1 MHAVNPTSMT
11 VKDTIVVPTSP
22 PVAAPEAP
30 ASPVPAVE
38 MRNITK
44 RFGDVVACD
53 RVELS
58 VQPGEIHGLL
68 GQNGAGKSTLMKVL
82 LGLLTPDAGAILIG
96 GRSVVVRDPLAAA
109 ELGIAMVHQHFSV
122 IGALTV
128 WENVTLGERA
138 RLDEKRSVRHV
149 TEIAE
154 RYGLDVDPYARVDS
168 LTPGQRQRVE
178 IVKCLRRDPSIVI
191 LDEPTSVLTL
201 AESEDLFST
210 LRRVV
215 QDESRAV
222 VLISHKLDEI
232 LNATDRVTIMRN
244 GQVVARADTCDT
256 DAPRLARDMVGREVS
271 LRTEAAA
278 LGLVHE
284 AEAAAEE
291 EAAEDEAAGHGA
303 DAIAARPVMLRV
315 TGAEHRTRDGRRL
328 LDGLSLDL
336 HEGEILGLA
345 GVEGN
350 GQAALANLLS
360 SLIDL
365 DGGSVE
371 VDGETVRTG
380 RPGAMARAGVAVIPE
395 DRHESG
401 CVLGMTVAENLVL
414 DDVCRVGR
422 RRQIISPREIRR
434 HAEELMASFE
444 IKAPSPDTLMSSLSG
459 GNQQKVVLAR
469 ELSRGPKV
477 LVAAQPTHGLDVG
490 AVEYM
495 TGQLRAAADRG
506 VAVLLISTELE
517 EILSLADR
525 VAVIHSGR
533 IMGCLPRGEV
543 DLEQIGMMLGG
554 REL

>member
-1 MHAVNPTSMT
+1 MVELTTSANGT
-11 VKDTIVVPTSP
+11 G
-22 PVAAPEAP
+22 EAI
-30 ASPVPAVE
+30 ASPAPAVE
-38 MRNITK
+38 LRGITK

-53 RVELS
+53 RVDLR

-82 LGLLTPDAGAILIG
+82 LGLLTPDSGSILIG
-96 GRSVVVRDPLAAA
+96 GQPVVVSDPLAAA

-128 WENVTLGERA
+128 WENVTLGERN
-138 RLDEKRSVRHV
+138 RLDERRSVRHV
-149 TEIAE
+149 AEISE
-154 RYGLDVDPYARVDS
+154 RYGLDVDPRARVDS

-191 LDEPTSVLTL
+191 LDEPTSVLTM

-215 QDESRAV
+215 QDEDRAV

-232 LNATDRVTIMRN
+232 LHATDRVTIMRN
-244 GQVVARADTCDT
+244 GEVVARQDTCET
-256 DAPRLARDMVGREVS
+256 DARNLARDMVGREVS
-271 LRTEAAA
+271 LRSEAAA

-291 EAAEDEAAGHGA
+291 AVEGDPDGAAAVAERPVVLRVA
-303 DAIAARPVMLRV
+303 DA
-315 TGAEHRTRDGRRL
+315 THRTRDGRRL
-328 LDGLSLDL
+328 LDGLSIDL

-350 GQAALANLLS
+350 GQAALADLLS
-360 SLIDL
+360 SLLTL
-365 DGGSVE
+365 DAGSVE
-371 VDGETVRTG
+371 VVGEHVRPG

-401 CVLGMTVAENLVL
+401 CVLGMSVAENLVL
-414 DDVCRVGR
+414 DDVCRVGS
-422 RRQIISPREIRR
+422 RRQLISPREIRK
-434 HAEELMASFE
+434 HAEALIEQYE
-444 IKAPSPDTLMSSLSG
+444 IKTPSPDTPMSSLSG

-469 ELSRGPKV
+469 ELSRGPKI

-495 TGQLRAAADRG
+495 TDQLRAAAARG
-506 VAVLLISTELE
+506 VGVLLISTELE

-533 IMGCLPRGEV
+533 IMGCLPRGEA
-543 DLEQIGMMLGG
+543 DLELIGMMLGG

>member
-1 MHAVNPTSMT
+1 MIQVTPSANGTG
-11 VKDTIVVPTSP
+11 
-22 PVAAPEAP
+22 EAT
-30 ASPVPAVE
+30 ASPAPAVE
-38 MRNITK
+38 LRGITK

-53 RVELS
+53 RVDLC

-82 LGLLTPDAGAILIG
+82 LGLLTPDRGTIHID
-96 GRSVVVRDPLAAA
+96 GRSVVVSDPLAAA

-128 WENVTLGERA
+128 WENVTLGEKT

-149 TEIAE
+149 TEISE
-154 RYGLDVDPYARVDS
+154 RYGLDVDPLARVDS

-201 AESEDLFST
+201 AESEELFST
-210 LRRVV
+210 LRHVV
-215 QDESRAV
+215 RDEGRAV
-222 VLISHKLDEI
+222 VLISHKLDEV
-232 LNATDRVTIMRN
+232 LHATDRVTIMRS
-244 GQVVARADTCDT
+244 GAVVAREDTPDT
-256 DAPRLARDMVGREVS
+256 DARSLARAMVGREVS

-284 AEAAAEE
+284 AEEAAVSDADRAPAAEG
-291 EAAEDEAAGHGA
+291 AAG
-303 DAIAARPVMLRV
+303 ARPVVLRI
-315 TGAEHRTRDGRRL
+315 ADAAFRTRDGRRP

-350 GQAALANLLS
+350 GQASLADLLS
-360 SLIDL
+360 SLVAL
-365 DGGSVE
+365 DGGVVE
-371 VDGETVRTG
+371 VGGAPVRPG

-401 CVLGMTVAENLVL
+401 CVLGMSVAENLVL
-414 DDVCRVGR
+414 DDVCRVGA

-434 HAEELMASFE
+434 HAEALIEEYE
-444 IKAPSPDTLMSSLSG
+444 IKTPSPDTPMSSLSG

-469 ELSRGPKV
+469 ELSRGPRV

-495 TGQLRAAADRG
+495 TDRLRAAADGG
-506 VAVLLISTELE
+506 VGVLLISTELE
-517 EILSLADR
+517 EILSLSDR
-525 VAVIHSGR
+525 VAVIHAGR
-533 IMGCLPRGEV
+533 IMGCLPRSEA
-543 DLEQIGMMLGG
+543 DLELIGMMLGG